1 MMDPPSNRIQM
12 GHIDCYGWI
21 TGYSKSVPVSIGM
34 IPVDWLNLGGLAVKS
49 LYFGAPSGN
58 QRWLA
63 GSLKQIIELSIRK
76 QASIY
81 PLVI

>member
-1 MMDPPSNRIQM
+1 
-12 GHIDCYGWI
+12 
-21 TGYSKSVPVSIGM
+21 M

-76 QASIY
+76 QASITLWLFNVAMENG
-81 PLVI
+81 PFIDSLPIQNGDFPWLC